1 MQVEFADILVWLKES
16 GLIFRRRP
24 VVFLVISVA
33 FFVLCHKVRISGYLT
48 FFIALILCQAAVV
61 ACIVIARGAH
71 ESKTLKQIFW
81 TAGFASVKTTVI
93 II

>member
-1 MQVEFADILVWLKES
+1 MNNPIEPMQVEFADILVWLKES

-61 ACIVIARGAH
+61 ACIVIALSLIHISEPTRPY
-71 ESKTLKQIFW
+71 
-81 TAGFASVKTTVI
+81 
-93 II
+93 